1 MGLKLLI
8 LCGFLVLA
16 LVHSRSHHNDLHG
29 VDEPRSSQEETSHE
43 EDDDDLLARIE
54 DLDSMIQL
62 VRNARSIPD
71 VPEEEDDDIV
81 GEKEMVQVMDSIDLT
96 NAENVEIVAD
106 LMKTLSGEAQL
117 EFLMDKFMMKDS
129 EVREEIMSRE
139 EPLVAKSKRSVSGSS
154 FFSRGGHA
162 HGNNITSQQPRSRYT
177 DCF

>member
-1 MGLKLLI
+1 MRLKLFI
-8 LCGFLVLA
+8 LCGFLVLD
-16 LVHSRSHHNDLHG
+16 LVFSRSHHNDLHG
-29 VDEPRSSQEETSHE
+29 VDEPRSSQAEISNE

-71 VPEEEDDDIV
+71 VPDEDDDDIV

-162 HGNNITSQQPRSRYT
+162 HGNNLT
-177 DCF
+177 F

>member
-8 LCGFLVLA
+8 LCGFLA
-16 LVHSRSHHNDLHG
+16 LDLVSSRSHHNDLHG
-29 VDEPRSSQEETSHE
+29 VDEPRSSQGEISHE

-71 VPEEEDDDIV
+71 VPDEDEDDIV

-129 EVREEIMSRE
+129 EIRDEIMSRE

-154 FFSRGGHA
+154 FFIRGGHA
-162 HGNNITSQQPRSRYT
+162 HGNIQIAPNQLYCLNI
-177 DCF
+177 

>member
-1 MGLKLLI
+1 MRLKLLI
-8 LCGFLVLA
+8 CGFLVLA
-16 LVHSRSHHNDLHG
+16 LAHCRSHHNDLHV
-29 VDEPRSSQEETSHE
+29 VDEPRSSQEETSHDE
-43 EDDDDLLARIE
+43 GDDDLLARIE

-71 VPEEEDDDIV
+71 VPDDDDIV

-129 EVREEIMSRE
+129 EIRDEIMSRE

-154 FFSRGGHA
+154 FFIRGGHA
-162 HGNNITSQQPRSRYT
+162 HGNIQIAPIQLYCLNI
-177 DCF
+177 

>member
-1 MGLKLLI
+1 MRLKLLI

-29 VDEPRSSQEETSHE
+29 VDKPRSSQEETSHE
-43 EDDDDLLARIE
+43 EEDDDLLARIE

-62 VRNARSIPD
+62 VRNARSIPG
-71 VPEEEDDDIV
+71 VPDEDDDDIV

-129 EVREEIMSRE
+129 EIRDEIMSRE
-139 EPLVAKSKRSVSGSS
+139 EPIVAKSKRSVSGSS
-154 FFSRGGHA
+154 FFIRGGHA
-162 HGNNITSQQPRSRYT
+162 HGNIQIAPIQLYCLNI
-177 DCF
+177 

>member
-1 MGLKLLI
+1 MRLKLLI
-8 LCGFLVLA
+8 CGFLVLA
-16 LVHSRSHHNDLHG
+16 LAHCRSHHNDLHG
-29 VDEPRSSQEETSHE
+29 VDEPHSSQEETSHDE
-43 EDDDDLLARIE
+43 GDDDLLARIE

-71 VPEEEDDDIV
+71 VPDDDDIV

-129 EVREEIMSRE
+129 EIRDEIMSRE

-154 FFSRGGHA
+154 FFIRGGHA
-162 HGNNITSQQPRSRYT
+162 HGNIQIAPIQLYCLNI
-177 DCF
+177 

>member
-29 VDEPRSSQEETSHE
+29 VDEPRSSQEETSRE

-71 VPEEEDDDIV
+71 VPDEDDDQDIV
-81 GEKEMVQVMDSIDLT
+81 GEKEMVHVMDSIDLT

-117 EFLMDKFMMKDS
+117 EFLMDKFMMKDP

-154 FFSRGGHA
+154 FFGRGGHA
-162 HGNNITSQQPRSRYT
+162 HGNNLTFQ
-177 DCF
+177 